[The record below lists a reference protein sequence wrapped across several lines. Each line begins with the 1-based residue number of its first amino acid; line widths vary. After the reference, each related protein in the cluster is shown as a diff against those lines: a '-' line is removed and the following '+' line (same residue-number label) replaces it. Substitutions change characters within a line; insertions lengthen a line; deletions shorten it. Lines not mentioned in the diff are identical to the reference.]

1 MQVGPTICMAKR
13 KQVELTPKSIMD
25 RNNALCRTGSEYVLH
40 DGPPYA
46 NGSPHLGHA
55 VNKIL
60 KDITG
65 R

>member
-1 MQVGPTICMAKR
+1 MQAGSTICMAKR
-13 KQVELTPKSIMD
+13 KQVHLAQNSII
-25 RNNALCRTGSEYVLH
+25 NLNKAISRTGPEYVLH